1 MEKIDDAAL
10 GEEFTKGTSHV
21 VLAGLI
27 AAVLVIAVVVVTLL
41 ASRKPP
47 VAAGEV
53 VEVWAF
59 PQHGETSGLDA
70 NGEAM
75 AKEPFDQV
83 LLFAHVRL
91 RNQSKLPLQLQNILA
106 NTRQADGIPLSVS
119 GGSVAQYQEA
129 LLAYPELNLPKGQ
142 PLSPHA
148 TLNPGE
154 SLDGNLFWVFQMN
167 RQQWDARKDW
177 QPDPDHDDP
186 GSKYGLNFTVAIQY
200 QKNLVLTSS
209 APVTER

>member
-1 MEKIDDAAL
+1 MSLLNPDPMEKIDDAAL

-70 NGEAM
+70 K
-75 AKEPFDQV
+75 AKPWPTEPFDQV
-83 LLFAHVRL
+83 LLFAHIRL

-106 NTRQADGIPLSVS
+106 NTRQADGIPS
-119 GGSVAQYQEA
+119 
-129 LLAYPELNLPKGQ
+129 
-142 PLSPHA
+142 LSPA
-148 TLNPGE
+148 AVWR
-154 SLDGNLFWVFQMN
+154 S
-167 RQQWDARKDW
+167 
-177 QPDPDHDDP
+177 
-186 GSKYGLNFTVAIQY
+186 I
-200 QKNLVLTSS
+200 TSS
-209 APVTER
+209 SGLSAADLAARRQRSLRHAP